1 MNCLVI
7 QWQKCARF
15 RIYVPLSHPYV
26 FKKSPAKFVTEIT
39 RAQVF
44 EKTGKVSLF
53 LVNNRYFGMINCFYK
68 KPMYNFNRK
77 ISQTY
82 EITYFISIRRV

>member
-26 FKKSPAKFVTEIT
+26 DKNERDKIVHNSTRVQFFK
-39 RAQVF
+39 
-44 EKTGKVSLF
+44 KTGKVSFF
-53 LVNNRYFGMINCFYK
+53 LVNNRYFEMINCFYM

-82 EITYFISIRRV
+82 EITYFIQIGSV